1 MMDYNPNI
9 FDLSMYLQ
17 KYKNVLSIRTK
28 LLLLSNIANGLR
40 FLNSNKI
47 VHMDLAPKNILVS
60 AGLLTKI
67 IDFGEAYCDAV
78 CIKNYQPG
86 FTIPYGP
93 P

>member
-1 MMDYNPNI
+1 
-9 FDLSMYLQ
+9 
-17 KYKNVLSIRTK
+17 
-28 LLLLSNIANGLR
+28 
-40 FLNSNKI
+40 
-47 VHMDLAPKNILVS
+47 MDLAPKNILVS

-78 CIKNYQPG
+78 CLKNYQPG